1 MEEQTKVKKKPG
13 RIAGLTDTATAH
25 VQIYLTVEQ
34 KATLFEYCKKKK
46 IPASV
51 LVRNLLIDHKIIE

>member
-34 KATLFEYCKKKK
+34 KAALFEYCKKRK

-51 LVRNLLIDHKIIE
+51 LIRSLLIDNKIIE